1 MSVGGFESI
10 DKATQLWIKGAGFTI
25 PKLIHNDHL
34 MRVSS
39 YTLGIFRL
47 APQDYHRF
55 HSPVDGVIESIKH
68 IDGEYYTV
76 NPMAIRSELDV
87 FGKMSG
93 PLLQSKQK
101 ILEIY
106 TLLLLVL

>member
-1 MSVGGFESI
+1 M
-10 DKATQLWIKGAGFTI
+10 DKGAGFTI

-47 APQDYHRF
+47 AHKIIIGSIHQSMELLKVLNILMVSIIPLTQWRF
-55 HSPVDGVIESIKH
+55 DRNWM
-68 IDGEYYTV
+68 Y
-76 NPMAIRSELDV
+76 L
-87 FGKMSG
+87 GKMSG